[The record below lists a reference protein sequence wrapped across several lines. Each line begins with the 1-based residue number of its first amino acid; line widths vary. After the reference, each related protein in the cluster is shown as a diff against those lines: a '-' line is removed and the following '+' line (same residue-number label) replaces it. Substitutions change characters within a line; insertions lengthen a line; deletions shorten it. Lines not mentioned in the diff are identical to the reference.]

1 MTCLTAPTRRAL
13 TFLEFILALAITA
26 MVALAITGML
36 TSVAM
41 GQSLR
46 RDNRAFI
53 VRTHALKARLSAYIA
68 PSRSFLMCNGTDLV
82 LWFNDARASDS
93 VHASEVRWLIF
104 DSINGKLEVH
114 YVSFPDDWTEVAK
127 ALEDLE
133 YPSDANW
140 PAVRSAYEANDLI
153 AKYTLLDGLAS
164 VWITTDKAAPVDS
177 RQVVYDLG
185 FETEGEAL
193 PQTISATIFR
203 HLPPTF

>member
-1 MTCLTAPTRRAL
+1 MKLWGAPTRRGL

-41 GQSLR
+41 GQRLR
-46 RDNRAFI
+46 RDNRAFVI
-53 VRTHALKARLSAYIA
+53 RTHALKSRLSAYIA

-82 LWFNDARASDS
+82 LWFNDSRESDS

-104 DSINGKLEVH
+104 DSANNKLEVH

-127 ALEDLE
+127 ALEDQE
-133 YPSDANW
+133 YPYDANW
-140 PAVRSAYEANDLI
+140 PAVRSSYEANDLI
-153 AKYTLLDGLAS
+153 ARYTLLDGLAS
-164 VWITTDKAAPVDS
+164 VWITTDEAAPIDS
-177 RQVVYDLG
+177 RQVFYDLD

-193 PQTISATIFR
+193 PQRVSATIFR
-203 HLPPTF
+203 YLPPTF